1 MKQNHTAS
9 SLLTCAGALMTLSGI
24 LMTICVRLA
33 YGGIFLAAA
42 SCMFFA
48 AYHFR
53 QQENRKDGPKP
64 PGSKPQDP

>member
-9 SLLTCAGALMTLSGI
+9 GLLTCAGALMTLSGI
-24 LMTICVRLA
+24 LMAICVRLA

-48 AYHFR
+48 ACHFR
-53 QQENRKDGPKP
+53 QQEDRTDSPEP